1 MFLRVHISGRLYNCT
16 CTWMHVRNDKTER
29 RNALQLLVPSD
40 DAQSSSDRCHLP
52 CLNLNSPG
60 CGLSN
65 SLGTNGICQPTS
77 NLFFTSVSAITK
89 GFKCSRSLATLLLLL
104 FHMNNLHYICW
115 SVFILHKQD
124 LNSFLCATVDP
135 YTPVMYC
142 WCVIVPLLLQGC
154 WSLFK
159 GFSFLMLGYR
169 GEQMETDILSSLI
182 QHMYCN
188 YFFWQRSITYTHC
201 SRSATNVFKSNLM
214 NF

>member
-1 MFLRVHISGRLYNCT
+1 MWPVKQPRDQWNLSANFKPVFHFCLGHNKGVQMFTLSG
-16 CTWMHVRNDKTER
+16 
-29 RNALQLLVPSD
+29 
-40 DAQSSSDRCHLP
+40 
-52 CLNLNSPG
+52 
-60 CGLSN
+60 
-65 SLGTNGICQPTS
+65 
-77 NLFFTSVSAITK
+77 
-89 GFKCSRSLATLLLLL
+89 LLLLL
-104 FHMNNLHYICW
+104 FHMNILHYICW

-154 WSLFK
+154 RSLFK